1 MRYICEMCG
10 YETGEEEE
18 GWPEE
23 QEDTGWQC
31 PMCGGDRDLF
41 YPDIYD

>member
-41 YPDIYD
+41 YPDIYY